1 MKAYKYNTGSKH
13 IKGFLVLIRISGF
26 YTSVHYGSCIEYM
39 KTVFKD
45 KRV

>member
-13 IKGFLVLIRISGF
+13 IKRFLVLIRIIGF
-26 YTSVHYGSCIEYM
+26 YKGVLYGSCIEYM

-45 KRV
+45 NRT